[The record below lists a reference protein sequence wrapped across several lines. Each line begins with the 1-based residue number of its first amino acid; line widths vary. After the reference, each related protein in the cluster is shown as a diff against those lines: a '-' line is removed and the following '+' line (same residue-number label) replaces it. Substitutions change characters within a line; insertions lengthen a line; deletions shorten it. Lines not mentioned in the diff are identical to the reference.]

1 MNSYLKKE
9 KMSQLDLAVEK
20 LYDAVRIRTDIEY
33 EEKRMIPGTLKGF
46 PDSKDLEKLSEGEF
60 AEIFTKVYRLPENSD
75 PCFWAGVWI
84 DATQKEGVM
93 TEASLLKWA
102 LSAPV
107 DVQYIYKAQEIAE
120 KTILTERIRANR
132 EKIGKPVTVG
142 MKDVPEFAAFM
153 SNVFMEH
160 ESYVDDTVSQYSV
173 AYYENATIVWVE
185 IVRAGRNAKGV
196 LNWLGPKDA
205 IRTPIERMESPRQH
219 RTHPEWKKKKIARIP
234 KLSELGRGGRL
245 LRILMEKMKR

>member
-1 MNSYLKKE
+1 
-9 KMSQLDLAVEK
+9 MSQLDLAVEK

-84 DATQKEGVM
+84 DATQKGVM
-93 TEASLLKWA
+93 TETSLLKWA

-107 DVQYIYKAQEIAE
+107 DVQYIYKAREIAE

-153 SNVFMEH
+153 SNVCREH
-160 ESYVDDTVSQYSV
+160 ERYVDDTVSQYSV

-205 IRTPIERMESPRQH
+205 TRHPIERMESPCQH
-219 RTHPEWKKKKIARIP
+219 RTHPEWKKKKVARIP
-234 KLSELGRGGRL
+234 IWHEQRWSEVL
-245 LRILMEKMKR
+245 LQELREKMRL